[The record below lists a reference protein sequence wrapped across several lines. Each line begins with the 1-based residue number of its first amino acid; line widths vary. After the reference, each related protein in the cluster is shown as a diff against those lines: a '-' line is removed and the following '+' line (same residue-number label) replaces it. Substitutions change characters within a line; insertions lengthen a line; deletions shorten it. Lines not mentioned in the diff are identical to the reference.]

1 MSNISDDELIAK
13 YYVPYLES
21 PFKETKKKLENQVL
35 AIYATN
41 PEYYTSL
48 KKRELYN
55 RTVRKIKGKVLRRL
69 YYGYLKFDYVSSLQ
83 TNSAIGQNYK
93 NQSQNALNQFNQ
105 YKTQNNITDDDMEK
119 NEAVLDFLI
128 LIQRDIN
135 NLKKN
140 NITDNNRLTNINKD
154 LLATKRPSGVTDAQL
169 LRERD
174 RLIQK
179 INNDSALL
187 NSIQPFFNTK
197 LTENPSISLSVV
209 EQKANDANYAIQ
221 EYYQEEEKR
230 ENYQCFGI
238 C

>member
-1 MSNISDDELIAK
+1 MSISDNDLIDK
-13 YYVPYLES
+13 YYIPYLES
-21 PFKETKKKLENQVL
+21 KFKESQDRIKNQVL
-35 AIYATN
+35 NIYKNN
-41 PEYYTSL
+41 PEYYTTS
-48 KKRELYN
+48 KKQEIHDRS
-55 RTVRKIKGKVLRRL
+55 VRKIKGKPLRRL

-135 NLKKN
+135 NLKNN
-140 NITDNNRLTNINKD
+140 NINDKKTLQKINND
-154 LLATKRPSGVTDAQL
+154 LLSTKRPSGVSSTQL
-169 LRERD
+169 LKEKD
-174 RLIQK
+174 KITQK
-179 INNDSALL
+179 INNDSVLL
-187 NSIQPFFNTK
+187 SKIQPILNVK
-197 LTENPSISLSVV
+197 LSENPSISLSVV